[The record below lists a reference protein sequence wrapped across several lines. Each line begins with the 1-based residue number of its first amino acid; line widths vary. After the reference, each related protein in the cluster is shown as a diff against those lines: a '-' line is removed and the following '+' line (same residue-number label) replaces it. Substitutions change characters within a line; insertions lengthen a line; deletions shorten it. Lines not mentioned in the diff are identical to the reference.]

1 MNYPS
6 GLSIKSEI
14 TEALSYGK
22 EKQPHRR
29 RGFWYIYMWIIKQFC
44 HGAFFLKRQI
54 RKFLMKQSF
63 IEFIKYTPQWV
74 KKIM

>member
-1 MNYPS
+1 MNYP

-29 RGFWYIYMWIIKQFC
+29 RGFWYIYM
-44 HGAFFLKRQI
+44 
-54 RKFLMKQSF
+54 
-63 IEFIKYTPQWV
+63 
-74 KKIM
+74 

>member
-29 RGFWYIYMWIIKQFC
+29 RGFWYIYM
-44 HGAFFLKRQI
+44 
-54 RKFLMKQSF
+54 
-63 IEFIKYTPQWV
+63 
-74 KKIM
+74 